1 MKWRLIFANEY
12 LLSLLCK
19 LLLNISTGRDK

>member
-12 LLSLLCK
+12 LLSLLYK